1 VRAGFLLA
9 VLFVAGGYTWVAFA
23 ELSYLS
29 SAGRLGPGF
38 FPRIIGTLIVAMCL
52 ASLWLDARRAAAPED
67 PSPFIRVTVVVA
79 SLSAALVAAMYLVG
93 GLVAMIGFMAA
104 ALWTLNRGRP
114 LQNALIAVLLPL
126 ALYLMFRVWLNA
138 AMPRGLLEL
147 PF

>member
-9 VLFVAGGYTWVAFA
+9 VLFVAGGYTWAAFA

-52 ASLWLDARRAAAPED
+52 ASLWLDARRAAPPEG
-67 PSPFIRVTVVVA
+67 PSPFLRVTVVVA
-79 SLSAALVAAMYLVG
+79 ALSAALVAAMHLVG
-93 GLVAMIGFMAA
+93 GLLAMIAFMAA

-138 AMPRGLLEL
+138 SMPRGLLEL